1 MRCVFGVFRCGNVK
15 PGGFCTYT
23 CRGVLHTPRN
33 VLRRRF
39 GSKIGQDL
47 GVSLL
52 ERVKSGAFLT
62 YPGGGI

>member
-1 MRCVFGVFRCGNVK
+1 MFLAKGLGIK
-15 PGGFCTYT
+15 PAGFFMYP

-33 VLRRRF
+33 DPRRRF
-39 GSKIGQDL
+39 RPKTGQDL